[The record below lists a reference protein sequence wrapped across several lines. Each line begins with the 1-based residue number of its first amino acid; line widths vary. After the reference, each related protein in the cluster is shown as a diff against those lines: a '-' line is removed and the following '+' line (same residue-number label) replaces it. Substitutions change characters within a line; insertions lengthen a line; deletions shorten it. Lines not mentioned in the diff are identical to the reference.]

1 MDKENS
7 KVVMLRSDLM
17 IFIWDAE
24 DVGRIS
30 IFRILAME
38 FNLRFTV
45 HY

>member
-30 IFRILAME
+30 IFRIHAMGS
-38 FNLRFTV
+38 NLRFMV
-45 HY
+45 HS